1 MVAYLVGQLILGTNS
16 IYQIK
21 RTRVRT
27 YPHEMIPEKV
37 ISDYRVSLRLTNEY
51 PIIIGTLS
59 QQSNIDMNTASRI
72 FNGTVEIENL
82 AKYRNL
88 FNGYFTI
95 LGGNYNNSDQLEALL
110 GQNMMVK
117 GKQTKWNVGF

>member
-21 RTRVRT
+21 RARVRT